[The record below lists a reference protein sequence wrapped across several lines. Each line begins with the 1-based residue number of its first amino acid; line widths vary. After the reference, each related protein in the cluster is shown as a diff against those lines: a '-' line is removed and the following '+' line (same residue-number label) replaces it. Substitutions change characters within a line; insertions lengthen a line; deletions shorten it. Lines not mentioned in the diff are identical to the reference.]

1 MTGHRLSRLALI
13 SLTVVL
19 AFGCGSS
26 SDVVVDDDASMRS
39 TADSAASTTT
49 MIMHDTDIAGIVLTA
64 NQGEVDLG
72 QLARSMAT
80 SAEVRRFAE
89 MMVTGHLDAIQK
101 HKDLVARTGMKTTET
116 ALRTQLRNAGVA
128 TGDSLRQ
135 RSGSDFDGAYIR
147 TQIDM
152 HQWLLD
158 ALDKSLIPAS
168 KNGALR
174 SYLNEVRDSVA
185 THLSEARKIESSM

>member
-19 AFGCGSS
+19 SFSCATS
-26 SDVVVDDDASMRS
+26 SDAPIDDDASMRS
-39 TADSAASTTT
+39 TADSTATSTT
-49 MIMHDTDIAGIVLTA
+49 MLMHDADIAGIVLTA

-80 SAEVRRFAE
+80 SPEVRRFAE
-89 MMVTGHLDAIQK
+89 MIVTGHLEAIQK
-101 HKDLVARTGMKTTET
+101 HQAIVARTGMRTTET
-116 ALRTQLRNAGVA
+116 PLRTQLRNAGVA
-128 TGDSLRQ
+128 TADALRQ

-158 ALDKSLIPAS
+158 ALEKSLIPAS
-168 KNGALR
+168 KNSALR
-174 SYLNEVRDSVA
+174 SHLNEVRDAVSM
-185 THLSEARKIESSM
+185 HLTEARKIESSM